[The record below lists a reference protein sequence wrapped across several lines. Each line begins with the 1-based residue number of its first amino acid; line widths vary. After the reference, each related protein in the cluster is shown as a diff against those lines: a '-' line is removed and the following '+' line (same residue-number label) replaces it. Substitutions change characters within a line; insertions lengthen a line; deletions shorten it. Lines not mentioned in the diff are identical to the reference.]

1 MAITHGAAT
10 RNSIADAVLAAV
22 DAGAAAAK
30 MKFYDAAD
38 VLLMTVTL
46 EDPAGAVTD
55 EDLDFTAPV
64 YGDVATAGTCTKFSV
79 TDSDDNVIFN
89 GTCGAGAG
97 DLSFDDNV
105 WGLNDRV
112 EITTA
117 VYTAPV

>member
-10 RNSIADAVLAAV
+10 RNSMADAVLTDV

-46 EDPAGAVTD
+46 DDPAGAVTD

-64 YGDVATAGTCTKFSV
+64 YGDVATAGTCAKFSV
-79 TDSDDNVIFN
+79 TDSDDNVIFS
-89 GTCGAGAG
+89 GTCGVGSG
-97 DLSFDDNV
+97 DIDFDETL
-105 WGLNDRV
+105 WALNDRV